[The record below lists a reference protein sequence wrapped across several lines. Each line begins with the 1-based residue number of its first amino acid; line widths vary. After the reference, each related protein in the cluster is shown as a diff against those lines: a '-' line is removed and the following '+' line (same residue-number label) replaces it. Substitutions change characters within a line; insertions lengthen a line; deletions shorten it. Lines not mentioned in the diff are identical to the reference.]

1 VDLFCAGPKLAAMG
15 RQEPRLGSRSGVLNP
30 TGALPLGAAER
41 HAQLTPIGSPV
52 RWLGQCGIPPP
63 FPVFAA
69 GGHGLMAG
77 IRGAT
82 IPKSS
87 FEAGKNRAIG
97 PGSSLAR
104 TIAFELPVGLPKFFS
119 FKSRVALGT
128 GDVPMSTRDDYRQN
142 AFDCLRLAQ
151 TARGSER
158 RRAVGRAR
166 PADPEFPRAL
176 LGGNPGSDPNNI
188 AS

>member
-1 VDLFCAGPKLAAMG
+1 MFQDLGG
-15 RQEPRLGSRSGVLNP
+15 R
-30 TGALPLGAAER
+30 AD
-41 HAQLTPIGSPV
+41 QLSARG
-52 RWLGQCGIPPP
+52 RRGGQCGIPPP

-104 TIAFELPVGLPKFFS
+104 TIAFELPVGLPNFS
-119 FKSRVALGT
+119 
-128 GDVPMSTRDDYRQN
+128 
-142 AFDCLRLAQ
+142 
-151 TARGSER
+151 
-158 RRAVGRAR
+158 RA
-166 PADPEFPRAL
+166 
-176 LGGNPGSDPNNI
+176 
-188 AS
+188 